1 MWHNALTAVRQA
13 IRSLPDLDDVADLRG
28 LPGLPLL
35 RRLARRAGWAGLAL
49 RACMPGDGRTA
60 RRPARRTRAAALPG
74 AAQLFEAEAEAEL
87 PLDPE
92 RPLGCGW
99 FDSSHDLRA
108 GLQVQE
114 HASADAVAQELPVDF
129 WLRLHL
135 AEWRGQPSA

>member
-1 MWHNALTAVRQA
+1 MWHNPLTAVRHAIQA
-13 IRSLPDLDDVADLRG
+13 LADLAD

-49 RACMPGDGRTA
+49 RACMPDVG
-60 RRPARRTRAAALPG
+60 RPARWPARRRRAAAVQG
-74 AAQLFEAEAEAEL
+74 AAQLFEAVAEL
-87 PLDPE
+87 PVELE

>member
-1 MWHNALTAVRQA
+1 MWHNPLTAVRHA
-13 IRSLPDLDDVADLRG
+13 IRTLPDLADVADL
-28 LPGLPLL
+28 PGLALV
-35 RRLARRAGWAGLAL
+35 RRLARRAGWAGIAL
-49 RACMPGDGRTA
+49 QSRLPGDWRTA
-60 RRPARRTRAAALPG
+60 RRPARRTRAAAVPG
-74 AAQLFEAEAEAEL
+74 AAQVFEAEAEL
-87 PLDPE
+87 PLEPE

>member
-1 MWHNALTAVRQA
+1 MWHNALNAVRHA
-13 IRSLPDLDDVADLRG
+13 IRSLPDLADVAD

-35 RRLARRAGWAGLAL
+35 RRLARGAGWAGLAL

-74 AAQLFEAEAEAEL
+74 AAQVFEAEAEL
-87 PLDPE
+87 PLEPE

-114 HASADAVAQELPVDF
+114 HASADAVAQDLPVDF